1 MEKNIHEVLISNWTT
16 VVIKA
21 RIEPIKGG
29 GEVKYGGGKK
39 STWGRELERE
49 KEEHQECHHGNN
61 IVSYKISFVIII
73 VT

>member
-16 VVIKA
+16 VVIRA

-39 STWGRELERE
+39 IYLGERNRKRERGTPRVSPRE
-49 KEEHQECHHGNN
+49 Q
-61 IVSYKISFVIII
+61 YSFL
-73 VT
+73 

>member
-16 VVIKA
+16 VVIRA

-49 KEEHQECHHGNN
+49 RGTPR
-61 IVSYKISFVIII
+61 VSPREQYSFL
-73 VT
+73 